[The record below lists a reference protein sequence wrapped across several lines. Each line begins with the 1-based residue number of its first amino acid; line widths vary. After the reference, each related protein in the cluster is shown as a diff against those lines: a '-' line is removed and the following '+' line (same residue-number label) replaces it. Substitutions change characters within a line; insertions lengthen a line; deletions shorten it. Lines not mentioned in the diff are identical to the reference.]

1 MLQSLRSSVGSIFI
15 KVLFGLLVL
24 SFAVWGIGDSYFG
37 GNVGNTVAEVGDREI
52 TANQLSTAFRR
63 EVERLR
69 PLNID
74 EQRARQ
80 LGVLDQVLGQIV
92 TLTLFDQAARDM
104 GLAAGENALRQQ
116 IKRQFGDIGA
126 HEFQN
131 ILRNNGTNEQQ
142 FLAQLGAGLMR
153 DQYLNSLTQGTT
165 APKALVEKLY
175 AWRNERRT
183 ATFMTIPVDQAS
195 PMREPSQEEL
205 ETYYK
210 ANSANFTAPE
220 YRSLSYVYL
229 DPVEAS
235 KDVKISEQKLREIYD
250 ERRDTL
256 GTPEK
261 RTVLQMLV
269 PDQTTADKA
278 LDRIRGGEDFVKV
291 AKDLAGQDESATK
304 LGTLTMKD
312 LPKQLA
318 EPAFKLSK
326 GQPSD
331 PISGPFG
338 MQILQVTEIVAG
350 ATPSFDEAKKSLSED
365 LAKEEGIN
373 QVLDLANR
381 LEEALGGGSTLID
394 AARDLDIKL
403 HKVDAVDSE
412 GRGKSDTPVAGLPP
426 APFLKSAF
434 ETASGQDSLL
444 GETANGGF
452 FVINVGSITAPALR
466 PLDTVRAEA
475 TKDWKADE
483 RWKAARA
490 SAKKIVERLNG
501 GAKLADI
508 AGELKSKTQTTDAFT
523 RTGDKAPANMPAGL
537 VSQLFGQKEIGKAA
551 MADGVTGVDIAQL
564 TGIQAAAAD
573 TDKKGVETISRTL
586 LTGIANDIT
595 AQLGAALRSRHNVS
609 INQSAVD
616 YHFSANEPID
626 AGES

>member
-52 TANQLSTAFRR
+52 TTNQLSTAFRR

-92 TLTLFDQAARDM
+92 TLTLFDEAARDM
-104 GLAAGENALRQQ
+104 GLAAGENALRDQ
-116 IKRQFGDIGA
+116 IKRQFGNISA
-126 HEFQN
+126 YEFQN

-153 DQYLNSLTQGTT
+153 DQYLNSLTQGTA
-165 APKALVEKLY
+165 APKALVDKLY

-183 ATFMTIPVDQAS
+183 ATYLTVAVDQNS
-195 PMREPSQEEL
+195 PMREPTQDEL
-205 ETYYK
+205 EAYYK
-210 ANSANFTAPE
+210 ANAANFTAPE
-220 YRSLSYVYL
+220 YRSLRYVYL
-229 DPVEAS
+229 DPAEAS
-235 KDVKISEQKLREIYD
+235 KDVKISEQKLREVYD

-269 PDQTTADKA
+269 PDQATADKA
-278 LDRIRGGEDFVKV
+278 LDRIRAGEDFTKV
-291 AKDLAGQDESATK
+291 AKEISGQDESATQ
-304 LGTLTMKD
+304 LGTLTKAD
-312 LPKQLA
+312 LPAQLA
-318 EPAFKLSK
+318 DPAFKLSK

-338 MQILQVTEIVAG
+338 LQILQVSEIVAG
-350 ATPSFDEAKKSLSED
+350 ETPSFDEARKSLNED

-373 QVLDLANR
+373 QVLDIANR
-381 LEEALGGGSTLID
+381 LEEALGGGSTLTD

-403 HKVDAVDSE
+403 DTVDAVDSE
-412 GRGKSDTPVAGLPP
+412 GRGKSDTPVTGLPP

-434 ETASGQDSLL
+434 ETPSGQDSLL

-452 FVINVGSITAPALR
+452 FVIHVGSITAPALR
-466 PLDTVRAEA
+466 PLETVRAEA
-475 TKDWKADE
+475 TKDWKADQ
-483 RWKAARA
+483 RWKVARA
-490 SAKKIVERLNG
+490 SAQKFVERLNG
-501 GAKLADI
+501 GTKLADI
-508 AGELKSKTQTTDAFT
+508 ASELKTETQTTDAFT
-523 RTGDKAPANMPAGL
+523 RSGDKAPANMPAGL
-537 VSQLFGQKEIGKAA
+537 VSQLFAQKEVGKAA
-551 MADGVTGVDIAQL
+551 MADGVNGVDIAQL
-564 TGIQAAAAD
+564 TGIQAATPDAD
-573 TDKKGVETISRTL
+573 KNGVETISRTL
-586 LTGIANDIT
+586 VTGIANDIT
-595 AQLGAALRSRHNVS
+595 AQLGAALRNRHNVS
-609 INQSAVD
+609 INRDAVD
-616 YHFSANEPID
+616 YHFNANTPPD

>member
-15 KVLFGLLVL
+15 KALFGLLVL

-52 TANQLSTAFRR
+52 TTNQLSTAFRR

-92 TLTLFDQAARDM
+92 TLTLFDEAARDM
-104 GLAAGENALRQQ
+104 GLAAGENALRDQ
-116 IKRQFGDIGA
+116 IKRQFGNISS

-153 DQYLNSLTQGTT
+153 DQYLNSLTQGTA
-165 APKALVEKLY
+165 APKALVDKLY

-183 ATFMTIPVDQAS
+183 ATYMTIPVDQNS
-195 PMREPSQEEL
+195 PVREPSEEEL
-205 ETYYK
+205 EAYYK
-210 ANSANFTAPE
+210 ANAANFTAPE
-220 YRSLSYVYL
+220 YRTLSYVYL
-229 DPVEAS
+229 DPLEAS
-235 KDVKISEQKLREIYD
+235 KDVKISEQRLREIYD

-269 PDQTTADKA
+269 PDQATADKA
-278 LDRIRGGEDFVKV
+278 LDRIRAGEDFAKV
-291 AKDLAGQDESATK
+291 AKEIAGQEESATK
-304 LGTLTMKD
+304 LGTLTKAD
-312 LPKQLA
+312 LPAQLA
-318 EPAFKLSK
+318 DPAFKLSK
-326 GQPSD
+326 GKPSD

-338 MQILQVTEIVAG
+338 LQILLVDDIVAG
-350 ATPSFDEAKKSLSED
+350 QTPSFDEARKSLNED

-373 QVLDLANR
+373 QVLDIANR
-381 LEEALGGGSTLID
+381 LEEALGGGSTLTD

-403 HKVDAVDSE
+403 SKVDAVDSE

-434 ETASGQDSLL
+434 ETPSGQDSLL

-452 FVINVGSITAPALR
+452 FVIHVESITAPALR

-475 TKDWKADE
+475 IKDWQADE
-483 RWKAARA
+483 RWKSARA
-490 SAKKIVERLNG
+490 SAQKVVERLNG

-508 AGELKSKTQTTDAFT
+508 ATELKSTTQSTDAFT
-523 RTGDKAPANMPAGL
+523 RTGDKAPANMPGGL
-537 VSQLFGQKEIGKAA
+537 VSQLFAQKEIGKAA
-551 MADGVTGVDIAQL
+551 MADGVNGVDIAQL
-564 TGIQAAAAD
+564 TGVQAATPD
-573 TDKKGVETISRTL
+573 TDKTGVETISRTL
-586 LTGIANDIT
+586 VTGIANDIT

-609 INQSAVD
+609 INQDAVD
-616 YHFSANEPID
+616 YHFNANTIPD

>member
-52 TANQLSTAFRR
+52 STNQLSTAFRR

-74 EQRARQ
+74 ERRARQ

-92 TLTLFDQAARDM
+92 TLTLFDEAARDM
-104 GLAAGENALRQQ
+104 GLVASEASLRQQ
-116 IKRQFGDIGA
+116 IKRQFGNIGPY
-126 HEFQN
+126 EFEN

-142 FLAQLGAGLMR
+142 FLAQLSAGLMR
-153 DQYLNSLTQGTT
+153 DQYLNSLTQGTA
-165 APKALVEKLY
+165 APKALVDKLY
-175 AWRNERRT
+175 TWRNERRT
-183 ATFMTIPVDQAS
+183 ATLMTIPVDQAS

-220 YRSLSYVYL
+220 YRALSYVYL

-235 KDVKISEQKLREIYD
+235 KDVKISEQRLREVYD

-269 PDQTTADKA
+269 PDQAVADKA
-278 LDRIRGGEDFVKV
+278 LDRIRAGEDFVKV
-291 AKDLAGQDESATK
+291 AKGHCRPGRERHEARHADEGGFAEAIGGAGFQIVERPTVRSDHRPLWAANSPSRRNRGRRDTQLRRSA
-304 LGTLTMKD
+304 
-312 LPKQLA
+312 QIA
-318 EPAFKLSK
+318 ERGRSPR
-326 GQPSD
+326 
-331 PISGPFG
+331 
-338 MQILQVTEIVAG
+338 
-350 ATPSFDEAKKSLSED
+350 KKAS
-365 LAKEEGIN
+365 I
-373 QVLDLANR
+373 QVLDIANR
-381 LEEALGGGSTLID
+381 LEEALGGGSSLID
-394 AARDLDIKL
+394 AARDLDLKL
-403 HKVDAVDSE
+403 RRVDAVDSE

-426 APFLKSAF
+426 APFLKSGF

-444 GETANGGF
+444 GETASGGF
-452 FVINVGSITAPALR
+452 FVIHVESITAPALR

-483 RWKAARA
+483 RWKTARA
-490 SAKKIVERLNG
+490 SAQKIVERLNG

-523 RTGDKAPANMPAGL
+523 RD
-537 VSQLFGQKEIGKAA
+537 
-551 MADGVTGVDIAQL
+551 
-564 TGIQAAAAD
+564 
-573 TDKKGVETISRTL
+573 R
-586 LTGIANDIT
+586 
-595 AQLGAALRSRHNVS
+595 R
-609 INQSAVD
+609 QSARK
-616 YHFSANEPID
+616 Y
-626 AGES
+626 AGRSGLAVVRPEGYRQSRDGGRRHRRRYRPASRVSRPRQP

>member
-52 TANQLSTAFRR
+52 STNQLSTAFRR

-92 TLTLFDQAARDM
+92 TLTLFDEAARDM
-104 GLAAGENALRQQ
+104 GLAAGENALRDQ
-116 IKRQFGDIGA
+116 IKRQFGNISS

-153 DQYLNSLTQGTT
+153 DQYLNSLTQGTA
-165 APKALVEKLY
+165 APKALVDKLY

-183 ATFMTIPVDQAS
+183 ATYLTVPVDQNS
-195 PMREPSQEEL
+195 PMRDPTQEEL
-205 ETYYK
+205 DAYYK
-210 ANSANFTAPE
+210 ANAANFTAPE
-220 YRSLSYVYL
+220 YRSLRYVYL
-229 DPVEAS
+229 DPAEVS
-235 KDVKISEQKLREIYD
+235 KDVKISEEKLREVYD

-269 PDQTTADKA
+269 PDQATADKA
-278 LDRIRGGEDFVKV
+278 LDRIRAGEDFAKV
-291 AKDLAGQDESATK
+291 AKEISGQDESATQ
-304 LGTLTMKD
+304 LGTLTKAD
-312 LPKQLA
+312 LPAQLA
-318 EPAFKLSK
+318 DPAFKLSK

-338 MQILQVTEIVAG
+338 LQILQVSEIVAG
-350 ATPSFDEAKKSLSED
+350 ETPSFEEARKSLNDD

-373 QVLDLANR
+373 QVLDIANR
-381 LEEALGGGSTLID
+381 LEEALGGGSTLTD
-394 AARDLDIKL
+394 AARDLDLKL
-403 HKVDAVDSE
+403 STVDAVDSE
-412 GRGKSDTPVAGLPP
+412 GRGKNDTPVAGLPP

-434 ETASGQDSLL
+434 ETPSGQDSLL
-444 GETANGGF
+444 GETADGGF
-452 FVINVGSITAPALR
+452 FVIHVQSVTAPALR
-466 PLDTVRAEA
+466 PLETVRAEA

-490 SAKKIVERLNG
+490 SAQKFVDRLNG
-501 GAKLADI
+501 GAKLADV
-508 AGELKSKTQTTDAFT
+508 ASELKTETQTTDAFT
-523 RTGDKAPANMPAGL
+523 RSGDKAPANMPAGL
-537 VSQLFGQKEIGKAA
+537 VSQLFGLKEIGKAA
-551 MADGVTGVDIAQL
+551 MADGVNGVDIAQL
-564 TGIQAAAAD
+564 TGIQAATPD
-573 TDKKGVETISRTL
+573 TDKNGVDTISRTL
-586 LTGIANDIT
+586 VTGIANDIT
-595 AQLGAALRSRHNVS
+595 AQLGAALRNRHNVS
-609 INQSAVD
+609 INQDAVD
-616 YHFSANEPID
+616 YHFNANTPPD